1 MLFKSRKNIKYI
13 FATIK
18 SSFLPAFL
26 FLLCL
31 LTFYS
36 SNPYS
41 EGIPYFLHYTFLVIS
56 SLTLGLLYVA
66 NQAKPLF
73 GLLIGI
79 VSYMIINNLK
89 AQYGANFFSQAEF
102 QCLCFFL
109 PVNFFILS
117 FLPQSKLKTL
127 HNAYLLLALLFE
139 AVILQHFCE
148 YIKLIPHIDIT
159 IETVPLWSCFLWLTL
174 LTALVI
180 FISFNNATIN
190 TGQFYAAAGLF
201 LGLIYAS
208 TSSGL
213 TTFFLG
219 FSTIL
224 LCSSVLDMYRRY
236 NFDYL
241 EHVGSKN
248 SYLAHANS
256 KFPFKY
262 TIALFSLDNRDKI
275 KQIVGDVKMG
285 HLEQM
290 IINSILEMP
299 YELTLY
305 RYSESEI
312 IMVFKN
318 EDAKHAKE
326 FADNIR
332 HNIAAS
338 EFVLSNNIGYK
349 ITVSV
354 CVSEKT
360 RKDRN
365 AEEVTE
371 RAHLAL
377 QKSYHFNGNV
387 TTIA

>member
-219 FSTIL
+219 FS
-224 LCSSVLDMYRRY
+224 
-236 NFDYL
+236 
-241 EHVGSKN
+241 
-248 SYLAHANS
+248 
-256 KFPFKY
+256 
-262 TIALFSLDNRDKI
+262 
-275 KQIVGDVKMG
+275 
-285 HLEQM
+285 
-290 IINSILEMP
+290 
-299 YELTLY
+299 
-305 RYSESEI
+305 
-312 IMVFKN
+312 
-318 EDAKHAKE
+318 
-326 FADNIR
+326 
-332 HNIAAS
+332 
-338 EFVLSNNIGYK
+338 
-349 ITVSV
+349 
-354 CVSEKT
+354 
-360 RKDRN
+360 
-365 AEEVTE
+365 
-371 RAHLAL
+371 L
-377 QKSYHFNGNV
+377 QF
-387 TTIA
+387 